1 MLKALETWMIEQ
13 RDYLEFLNW
22 LAQQP
27 IDGDFIEIDEDFI
40 EDEVLDLIAPR
51 LDLDQV
57 E

>member
-1 MLKALETWMIEQ
+1 MLKALETWMVEQ

>member
-27 IDGDFIEIDEDFI
+27 IDEDFI